1 MRNYVVK
8 WYFKI
13 NQKKGIIM
21 FSYIDTIQNL
31 PVSQKRAL
39 LKSIREMIKE
49 DVNSNKVSKIISK
62 QAKENAKRDKIN
74 AQILAAQEKLAKLQ
88 SKLAS

>member
-1 MRNYVVK
+1 
-8 WYFKI
+8 
-13 NQKKGIIM
+13 M

-49 DVNSNKVSKIISK
+49 DVNSNKVSKIIQK

-74 AQILAAQEKLAKLQ
+74 AQILAAQEKLAKLTA
-88 SKLAS
+88 KLA